1 MPVQWLHRL
10 EKAPAHAGAFSRAEG
25 AAPAAALRLWPNRS
39 LPNRGFV
46 LFIGL
51 SAGLLS
57 LPLIAVLGTP
67 VLWGLLP
74 FIGLALGGV
83 WYALDRNDRDRRILE
98 EVTLWS
104 DQIRVVRH
112 NPRGQSTQRWEANP
126 YWVRLRLEESRGPVE
141 SYLILSGGG
150 REIELGR
157 FLSPEERADLHRE
170 LEIALAR
177 LR

>member
-1 MPVQWLHRL
+1 MPVEWLKRL
-10 EKAPAHAGAFSRAEG
+10 EKAPARAGAFSRAEG
-25 AAPAAALRLWPNRS
+25 AEPAAILHLWPNRS
-39 LPNRGFV
+39 LPNKGFV

-51 SAGLLS
+51 SAGLLA

-83 WYALDRNDRDRRILE
+83 WYALNRNDRDGRILE
-98 EVTLWS
+98 ELTLWS
-104 DQIRVVRH
+104 DHMEVVRH
-112 NPRGQSTQRWEANP
+112 NPRGQPSQRWDANP
-126 YWVRLRLEESRGPVE
+126 YWVRLRLEESHGPVE
-141 SYLILSGGG
+141 SYLVLSGGG

-157 FLSPEERADLHRE
+157 FLSPEERATLHQE
-170 LEIALAR
+170 LETVLAR

>member
-1 MPVQWLHRL
+1 MPVEWQSRV
-10 EKAPAHAGAFSRAEG
+10 EGAPVQAGAFSHAEG
-25 AAPAAALRLWPNRS
+25 DAPAARLRLWPNRS
-39 LPNRGFV
+39 LPNKGFV

-83 WYALDRNDRDRRILE
+83 WYAIDRNDRDGRILE
-98 EVTLWS
+98 ELTLWS
-104 DQIRVVRH
+104 DHMEVVRH
-112 NPRGQSTQRWEANP
+112 NPRGQSTLRWEANP
-126 YWVRLRLEESRGPVE
+126 YWVRLRLEESAGPVE
-141 SYLILSGGG
+141 SYLVLSGGG
-150 REIELGR
+150 REIELGS
-157 FLSPEERADLHRE
+157 FLSPEERAALHRQ
-170 LEIALAR
+170 LEAMLAR